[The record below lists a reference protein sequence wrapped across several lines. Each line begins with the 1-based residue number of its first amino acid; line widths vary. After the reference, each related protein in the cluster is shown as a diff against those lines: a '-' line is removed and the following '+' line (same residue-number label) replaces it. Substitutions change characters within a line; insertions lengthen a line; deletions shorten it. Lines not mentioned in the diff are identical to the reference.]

1 MERWSGKI
9 AIVTGASSGIG
20 LATAKALVQH
30 DTVVIGFARRKNKME
45 SEMQNVKGKD
55 KGKFYA
61 CECDVSNP
69 ESIEHAF
76 EWVKKNFGVVHILV
90 NNAGVSTNKK
100 FMDSSRPDWKKLFDI
115 NVLGLID
122 CTKRAARLMLDADVE
137 GCIIN
142 INSVAGHDILCF
154 PGVTLNMYPATKFAV
169 TAASE
174 ITAKELHGS
183 KIRVT
188 SVSPGFVA
196 TDIITA
202 NNFDLTNLPKN
213 VPVLKSSDI
222 ADAVIYIIGT
232 PQRVHITELTIR
244 PMGELRYQDQ

>member
-30 DTVVIGFARRKNKME
+30 DIVVIGFARRKSKME

-90 NNAGVSTNKK
+90 NNAGVSTDKK
-100 FMDSSRPDWKKLFDI
+100 FMDSSRSDWKKLFDI
-115 NVLGLID
+115 NVLGVID
-122 CTKRAARLMLDADVE
+122 CTKRAARMMLDANVE
-137 GCIIN
+137 ACIIN
-142 INSVAGHDILCF
+142 MNSVAGHDVVSF
-154 PGVTLNMYPATKFAV
+154 PGVSLNFYSATKFALR
-169 TAASE
+169 AATE
-174 ITAKELHGS
+174 TTAKELHGS

-188 SVSPGFVA
+188 SISPGFVNTEIIA
-196 TDIITA
+196 ASNIDIKSTSVQ
-202 NNFDLTNLPKN
+202 LPM
-213 VPVLKSSDI
+213 LESSDI

-232 PQRVHITELTIR
+232 PQRVHITELIIR
-244 PMGELRYQDQ
+244 PLGELKYEG